1 MKVLVTGSNGQLGRS
16 LNDCLQD
23 KNRTSFLFKTSNELD
38 ITNEYQ
44 LKRFFENNKLDY
56 VVNCA
61 AYTNVELAEEEEE
74 KCFLVNATAVKYLA
88 EQCLLHDVILIHIS
102 TDYVF
107 DGNKQTPYEETDATN
122 PLNSYGRSKLKG
134 EELIDSILN
143 KYFIIRTS
151 WLYSKDHGNNFFKF
165 VINSLESEKEISI
178 LDNQFG
184 SPTNSENLAEVI
196 LKIVYTNNKNYG
208 LYHYTNLGI
217 TNWYEYAKAI
227 AKIHYPEKTHLIIP
241 TSDYPTKAKRAN
253 YTKLDTEKIIKTLSI
268 TIPNWFESLKN

>member
-1 MKVLVTGSNGQLGRS
+1 M
-16 LNDCLQD
+16 
-23 KNRTSFLFKTSNELD
+23 
-38 ITNEYQ
+38 
-44 LKRFFENNKLDY
+44 
-56 VVNCA
+56 
-61 AYTNVELAEEEEE
+61 
-74 KCFLVNATAVKYLA
+74 
-88 EQCLLHDVILIHIS
+88 
-102 TDYVF
+102 
-107 DGNKQTPYEETDATN
+107 
-122 PLNSYGRSKLKG
+122 
-134 EELIDSILN
+134 
-143 KYFIIRTS
+143 
-151 WLYSKDHGNNFFKF
+151 
-165 VINSLESEKEISI
+165 
-178 LDNQFG
+178 DNQFG

>member
-1 MKVLVTGSNGQLGRS
+1 MKVLVTGSNGQLGKS
-16 LNDCLQD
+16 FKDNLQGID
-23 KNRTSFLFKTSNELD
+23 ISNFLFLSSSELD

-151 WLYSKDHGNNFFKF
+151 WLYSKDHGNNF
-165 VINSLESEKEISI
+165 S
-178 LDNQFG
+178 
-184 SPTNSENLAEVI
+184 NL
-196 LKIVYTNNKNYG
+196 L
-208 LYHYTNLGI
+208 
-217 TNWYEYAKAI
+217 
-227 AKIHYPEKTHLIIP
+227 
-241 TSDYPTKAKRAN
+241 
-253 YTKLDTEKIIKTLSI
+253 
-268 TIPNWFESLKN
+268 

>member
-74 KCFLVNATAVKYLA
+74 KSFLVNAKAVKYLA